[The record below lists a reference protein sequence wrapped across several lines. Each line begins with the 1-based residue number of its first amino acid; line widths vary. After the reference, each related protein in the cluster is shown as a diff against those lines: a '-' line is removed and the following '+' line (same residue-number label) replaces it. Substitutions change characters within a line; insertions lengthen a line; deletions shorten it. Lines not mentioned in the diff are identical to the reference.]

1 MEFLQSPAGIAV
13 VAVALL
19 VVVGAIVAI
28 ARRKPKWEAA
38 LEGDDPPALPPSGKA
53 ARTPAVAAPTGDS
66 APPPAAPAKEPP
78 AAPGPSVF
86 GRLVNGLSRTKTQM
100 VSRVDDLFRG
110 RKVIDED
117 LWNSLEELLVTS
129 DVGIRTTSVLLESM
143 RARAERE
150 ELSSPERLRELLADS
165 IRAALEGCAG
175 SLAEVDD
182 GGPMVM
188 IVVGVNGA
196 GKTTT
201 IGKLAARFKADGRKV
216 IIAAGDTF
224 RAAAIEQVAVWG
236 KRAGAEVVRHEPGS
250 DPAAV
255 AHDAVSAAV
264 ARGADVVICD
274 TAGRLHSKTEL
285 MAELSKVNRVVG
297 KIRDGAP
304 HEVLLVLDSTNG
316 QNAIAQAREFAS
328 AVGVTGIALTKLDGT
343 AKGGVIIAIA
353 HELDIPVK
361 LIGIGEAVEDLRD
374 FEPEAFVRA
383 LFDGDDSA
391 LGRGGNSAQAAAR
404 DEALGISSEEVGETA
419 ARYHG

>member
-1 MEFLQSPAGIAV
+1 
-13 VAVALL
+13 
-19 VVVGAIVAI
+19 
-28 ARRKPKWEAA
+28 
-38 LEGDDPPALPPSGKA
+38 
-53 ARTPAVAAPTGDS
+53 
-66 APPPAAPAKEPP
+66 
-78 AAPGPSVF
+78 
-86 GRLVNGLSRTKTQM
+86 
-100 VSRVDDLFRG
+100 
-110 RKVIDED
+110 
-117 LWNSLEELLVTS
+117 
-129 DVGIRTTSVLLESM
+129 
-143 RARAERE
+143 
-150 ELSSPERLRELLADS
+150 
-165 IRAALEGCAG
+165 
-175 SLAEVDD
+175 
-182 GGPMVM
+182 MVM